1 LLLRTVLRAGTQV
14 NTRQQT
20 TQRQAGA
27 AKSQGSGWN
36 TALEMIKEDGSR
48 ALFRG
53 WGAAMFGTGVSQVR
67 AIVFPHSAPRLAL
80 SSKGQGSKDRE
91 PLS

>member
-1 LLLRTVLRAGTQV
+1 MRLVSSRLSTVLRVGTQV

-36 TALEMIKEDGSR
+36 TALEMIKEDGSL

-53 WGAAMFGTGVSQVR
+53 WGAALFGTGVSQVR
-67 AIVFPHSAPRLAL
+67 SVVLR
-80 SSKGQGSKDRE
+80 R
-91 PLS
+91 

>member
-1 LLLRTVLRAGTQV
+1 MGTQV

-20 TQRQAGA
+20 TQREAGT

-36 TALEMIKEDGSR
+36 TALEMIKEDGSL

-53 WGAAMFGTGVSQVR
+53 WGAALFGTGVSQVL
-67 AIVFPHSAPRLAL
+67 AVVIPH
-80 SSKGQGSKDRE
+80 
-91 PLS
+91 